1 MSKHN
6 FSSNNN
12 KTKKIK
18 KGGLAEPRFKS
29 LQAILPGD
37 SKITGIQCNGKSI
50 SCAICNGT
58 EFQARSATFGKS
70 KLQSTLMSMLI
81 ISNTLNDI
89 STTCY
94 FCNNC
99 GNCITVREPK
109 LKVPGT
115 YANLI
120 TLSAITPA
128 PAAPVAVVAPPAPAP
143 P

>member
-6 FSSNNN
+6 FSSNKN

-29 LQAILPGD
+29 LQPILPGD
-37 SKITGIQCNGKSI
+37 SKITGIQCNGNPI
-50 SCAICNGT
+50 SCTICGKQ

-89 STTCY
+89 STMCY

-99 GNCITVREPK
+99 GNCITVRDPK
-109 LKVPGT
+109 SPVPGT
-115 YANLI
+115 YQNLI
-120 TLSAITPA
+120 IPGSITNA
-128 PAAPVAVVAPPAPAP
+128 PAAAPVVPDVPVSAP
-143 P
+143 